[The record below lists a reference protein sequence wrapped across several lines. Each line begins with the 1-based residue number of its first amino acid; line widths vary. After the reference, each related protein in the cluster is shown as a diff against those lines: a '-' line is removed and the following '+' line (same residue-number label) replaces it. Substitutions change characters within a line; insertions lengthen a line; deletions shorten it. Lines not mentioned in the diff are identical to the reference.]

1 MGAAATLQIGAV
13 RVHHV
18 EEWQGNFMPP
28 SAFFVGYD
36 ETAFRAV
43 APSLTPDY
51 YRSDADSLY
60 AFLQSWLLEV
70 DGLKVL
76 YDTGAGNA
84 KERPGIPLFG
94 GLDTPFL

>member
-1 MGAAATLQIGAV
+1 MGAAATLQVGAV

-28 SAFFVGYD
+28 SAFFVGDD

-51 YRSDADSLY
+51 
-60 AFLQSWLLEV
+60 
-70 DGLKVL
+70 
-76 YDTGAGNA
+76 
-84 KERPGIPLFG
+84 
-94 GLDTPFL
+94 